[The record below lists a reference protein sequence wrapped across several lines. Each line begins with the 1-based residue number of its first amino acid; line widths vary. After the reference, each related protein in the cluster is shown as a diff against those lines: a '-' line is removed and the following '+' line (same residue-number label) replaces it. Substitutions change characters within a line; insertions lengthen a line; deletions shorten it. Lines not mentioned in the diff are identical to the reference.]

1 MVVRRRPSSRRSRG
15 RQKPPRSSAGRW
27 LLLILAGAAL
37 FGAGLYLG
45 SDDGSPGGDG
55 VPWWPFGASPGDRA
69 ADTPAA
75 DVSAESRTGARRSA
89 PPIES
94 AVPPP
99 LPSEPE
105 HPRPGEPPPVEGPPP
120 PGRGARVALVIDDLG
135 RDVGDVDRLELLGVP
150 ITYAVLP
157 FESRTTDVVAALRRR
172 GAEFLLHLP
181 MEPSN
186 GADPGPGALRRAM
199 GSEELARA
207 TRRALEA
214 VPGAAGVNNHMGSG
228 LSTDRPAME
237 AVLAVIGSRGLYF
250 LDSRT
255 SAESVAYTAARALDV
270 PAAERQVFLDPDP
283 RPEAVRYQF
292 RRLLEAAR
300 ARGAAIAI
308 GHPHPDT
315 VAVLEEEVPL
325 AVERGYRFVP
335 VSYLLDRSSVVVR

>member
-1 MVVRRRPSSRRSRG
+1 MV
-15 RQKPPRSSAGRW
+15 
-27 LLLILAGAAL
+27 GAAL
-37 FGAGLYLG
+37 FGAGLFLG
-45 SDDGSPGGDG
+45 SGGDAG
-55 VPWWPFGASPGDRA
+55 RWIQWPFGVLPDDGDERRAARPEASPR
-69 ADTPAA
+69 PHE
-75 DVSAESRTGARRSA
+75 DVPPIPGTA
-89 PPIES
+89 PPP
-94 AVPPP
+94 V
-99 LPSEPE
+99 PSEPE
-105 HPRPGEPPPVEGPPP
+105 DPQPGEPPPVDGPPP

-135 RDVGDVDRLELLGVP
+135 RDVADVERLERLGVA

-157 FESRTTDVVAALRRR
+157 FESRTADVVAALRRH

-186 GADPGPGALRRAM
+186 GADPGPGALRGAM
-199 GSEELARA
+199 AADELARA
-207 TRRALEA
+207 TLRALRA
-214 VPGAAGVNNHMGSG
+214 VPGAAGVNNHMGSR
-228 LSTDRPAME
+228 LSADRRAMD

-255 SAESVAYTAARALDV
+255 SAESVAYAAARALEV
-270 PAAERQVFLDPDP
+270 PAAQRQVFLDPDP

-300 ARGAAIAI
+300 DRGAAIAI

-335 VSYLLDRSSVVVR
+335 VSYLLDRSSVVAR